1 MPAAISSSGLKPANT
16 AELAEILSA
25 GSQPLELIGNGSK
38 RKIGR
43 PIDAEL
49 LDLSAIAGIVD
60 YRAAELVLT
69 ANAATPM
76 AEIESLLAA
85 SGQRLAFEPPD
96 LGPLLG
102 AGIFEKSDEANM
114 GAAEDNFASGS
125 GVEKPAAGTIG
136 GVLAANLSG
145 SRRIAAGAA
154 RDHFLGVTAV
164 NGRGE
169 TFKAGGYVVKN
180 VTGYDLPKLLA
191 GSWGSL
197 AVMSEVTLKVV
208 PKAETEVTLI
218 VPDEQPADAVETLSR
233 ALGSAHEVSSASF
246 DPWRGSALRLEGIAA
261 SVAARQDALLKELG
275 SPEIER
281 LEADASRAYW
291 TRMGGAEALA
301 DWQIVWRISV
311 PPSDAP
317 RVVEAISPERYVLD
331 WGGGLIW
338 AAFDKVDSPIVRG
351 SLRDGHATLIKAP
364 VDSRTCR
371 QHPPSAAS
379 SQVLDRVKA
388 AFDPDRRLNPGRM
401 E

>member
-1 MPAAISSSGLKPANT
+1 MPAAAASSGLKPSSA
-16 AELAEILSA
+16 AELAEILA
-25 GSQPLELIGNGSK
+25 ADNRPLQPIGHGSK
-38 RKIGR
+38 RTIGR

-49 LDLSAIAGIVD
+49 LDLSALTGVVD

-69 ANAATPM
+69 ANAATPI

-96 LGPLLG
+96 LGPML
-102 AGIFEKSDEANM
+102 
-114 GAAEDNFASGS
+114 
-125 GVEKPAAGTIG
+125 GVETGANKPTAGTIG

-145 SRRIAAGAA
+145 SRRVAAGAA

-208 PKAETEVTLI
+208 PQAETEVTLI
-218 VPDEQPADAVETLSR
+218 VPDEQPADAVNTLSR

-246 DPWRGSALRLEGIAA
+246 DPWRGSAVRLEGISA
-261 SVAARQDALLKELG
+261 SVAARQSALLEELG
-275 SPEIER
+275 NPEIER
-281 LEADASRAYW
+281 LESDASRAYW
-291 TRMGGAEALA
+291 AGMGGAEALA
-301 DWQIVWRISV
+301 DWRIVWRLSV

-317 RVVEAISPERYVLD
+317 RVVQAIRPERYLLD

-338 AAFDKVDSPIVRG
+338 AGFDKVDSSIVRG

-364 VDSRTCR
+364 ADSRTCR
-371 QHPPSAAS
+371 QHPPSAAA
-379 SQVLDRVKA
+379 SQVLDRVRA

>member
-1 MPAAISSSGLKPANT
+1 MAAATDSAALKPANT
-16 AELAEILSA
+16 KELAEILGA
-25 GSQPLELIGNGSK
+25 DARPLEVIGQGSK
-38 RKIGR
+38 RPIGR
-43 PIDAEL
+43 PIDARP
-49 LDLSAIAGIVD
+49 LDLSGLTGVTD

-69 ANAATPM
+69 AHAGTPLT
-76 AEIESLLAA
+76 EIETLLAA

-96 LGPLLG
+96 LGPLLRTG
-102 AGIFEKSDEANM
+102 NGEVSAVL
-114 GAAEDNFASGS
+114 GS
-125 GVEKPAAGTIG
+125 GTIG

-169 TFKAGGYVVKN
+169 TFRAGGNVVKN

-208 PKAETEVTLI
+208 PRAETEITLI
-218 VPDEQPADAVETLSR
+218 VPDEQPLQAVATLSR
-233 ALGSAHEVSSASF
+233 ALGSPHEVSSAAF
-246 DPWRGSALRLEGIAA
+246 DPWRGTALRLEGIAA
-261 SVAARQDALLKELG
+261 SVEARRSALLDELG
-275 SPEIER
+275 NPE
-281 LEADASRAYW
+281 LEQLDAEASRAYW
-291 TRMGGAEALA
+291 QQTGAGRALA
-301 DWQIVWRISV
+301 DWRIVWRISV

-317 RVVEAISPERYVLD
+317 RVVEAIAPERYLLD

-338 AAFDKVDSPIVRG
+338 AAFDKVDSQRVRG
-351 SLRDGHATLIKAP
+351 SLREGHAMLIKAP
-364 VDSRTCR
+364 TDSRTCR
-371 QHPPSAAS
+371 QHPPSAALA
-379 SQVLDRVKA
+379 QVIDRVKA